1 MKISALLWRVKK
13 LQKLKKIQNQDDRS
27 VILNWTDIKENKL
40 WKEAVVITATVG
52 HKFKRKCLKLST
64 AREVK
69 RQICVDMKE
78 VVERK
83 MDGR

>member
-1 MKISALLWRVKK
+1 MTEVWFWIEQTSRKK
-13 LQKLKKIQNQDDRS
+13 S
-27 VILNWTDIKENKL
+27 FGEA
-40 WKEAVVITATVG
+40 AVVITATVG
-52 HKFKRKCLKLST
+52 HKFKRKCLKLSA

-83 MDGR
+83 MDVR

>member
-1 MKISALLWRVKK
+1 M
-13 LQKLKKIQNQDDRS
+13 
-27 VILNWTDIKENKL
+27 ILNEQISRKTSFGE
-40 WKEAVVITATVG
+40 EAVVITATVG

-69 RQICVDMKE
+69 RQICVYMKE